1 VLGTGLLSLVAL
13 TRAGIRTFWSGS
25 TREAPHLRV
34 AEAVPLIVLL
44 AACVGLTV
52 AAGPASRF
60 ALETAR
66 ALHAPR
72 DGSHAVLGAE
82 ARAP

>member
-1 VLGTGLLSLVAL
+1 
-13 TRAGIRTFWSGS
+13 
-25 TREAPHLRV
+25 
-34 AEAVPLIVLL
+34 LIVLL